1 MQGVAKALGPQY
13 LVLIACVVLGAMI
26 IFGCGLLGVVGGA
39 SEMSSPQ
46 GIVAIAQTIERG
58 LPIASAHWP
67 GGIVPYSW
75 GGGHSPSGPG
85 PSLGICAGYTGPS
98 PCRANQTKGVDCSGF
113 VRWVYSIAFGKDVF
127 GSGDTNAQIANS
139 AMQKIP
145 ASAAVP
151 GDLVYFGV
159 PGNVHHVGIYIGNN
173 KMINAL
179 RTNTNVET
187 DTLLP
192 DLYGF
197 YHYEGF
203 STLGGSFSV
212 VGPPTVSAALIDQVL
227 AANHSP
233 AQGNGKAF
241 FAYGVQYGIDPVFA
255 LAFFQHES
263 TFGTA
268 GVATHTLGI
277 GNVEC
282 TASTPANLRYENG
295 HACFQMYASWTDSIQ
310 AWYKLIRTGYVDKG
324 NTTIEQIIP
333 IYAPPSDGN
342 NDAQYIS
349 AIEKNVTTWRSGK
362 VA

>member
-1 MQGVAKALGPQY
+1 MQGVAKALGPME
-13 LVLIACVVLGAMI
+13 LVVIGCAMVGFFI
-26 IFGCGLLGVVGGA
+26 ILSCGVFGTFAGA
-39 SEMSSPQ
+39 SEMPSDQ
-46 GIVAIAQTIERG
+46 GIVAIAQAIEKG
-58 LPIASAHWP
+58 DPIVQAHWP

-127 GSGDTNAQIANS
+127 GGGDTNAQITNS

-145 ASAAVP
+145 ASAAQP

-159 PGNVHHVGIYIGNN
+159 QGNLHHVGIYIGNN

-179 RTNTNVET
+179 RTGTNVET
-187 DTLLP
+187 DTLLS
-192 DLYGF
+192 DVYGF
-197 YHYEGF
+197 YHYEGY

-263 TFGTA
+263 SFGTR

-282 TASTPANLRYENG
+282 VSGTPPQLRYTTSRG
-295 HACFQMYASWTDSIQ
+295 CYQMYASWTDSIQ

-324 NTTIEQIIP
+324 HTTIEQIIP

-349 AIEKNVTTWRSGK
+349 EVEKSVTTWRSGK